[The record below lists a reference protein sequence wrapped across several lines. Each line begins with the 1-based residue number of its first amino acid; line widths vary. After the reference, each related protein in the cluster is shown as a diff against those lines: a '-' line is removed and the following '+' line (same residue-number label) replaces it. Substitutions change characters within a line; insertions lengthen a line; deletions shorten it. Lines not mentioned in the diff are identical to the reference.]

1 MFGLSNDSIVI
12 KNSYSIVVLYV
23 VLYSIFPTGTK
34 AQIQYN
40 LVPNYSFEEYTNCP
54 SGATYY
60 EALNTKP
67 DFWYKPDKRN
77 AAYFNSCAAESTYA
91 SVPNNGLN
99 GGFSFQY
106 ARTGVAY
113 VSMFYWNNNNQRNYF
128 QVKLTDSLQ
137 QGKCYYAECFVSLG
151 NSQRFACNNHSM
163 LFTNNPVYADT
174 IAGLAIIPANP
185 QIQSTQV
192 IADTLNWVKVSGVFT
207 AQGSEQYLTLG
218 NFKYD
223 NQTTYQQFQVNFSSN
238 GAIYYVDD
246 VSVIPLDSITLKADA
261 GIDKTITQGDS
272 VFIGSYTIG
281 LTNVVWYNSSGN
293 IIANNVSGLFV
304 KPTTSTFYVIEQ
316 NVCGQYSKDT
326 VYVSVG
332 VVPLVIKNYE
342 LRVKNGGVVNKWL
355 TLNEINVS
363 HFNIQRSSN
372 GIEFNTIQQ
381 ITAKNNAYN
390 EYSITD
396 VQPLNGT
403 SYYRIEAVDKD
414 GKTTYSKTE
423 KIQLKIN
430 KEQLTVFPNPAN
442 SIVNIAFKEMQQ
454 IIITDVTGR
463 KLLSKQFIGTSNAQ
477 LNISSL
483 RKGIF
488 FVQVIGKNGI
498 SETKKLLVQ

>member
-238 GAIYYVDD
+238 GAIYYVED

-261 GIDKTITQGDS
+261 G
-272 VFIGSYTIG
+272 
-281 LTNVVWYNSSGN
+281 
-293 IIANNVSGLFV
+293 
-304 KPTTSTFYVIEQ
+304 
-316 NVCGQYSKDT
+316 
-326 VYVSVG
+326 
-332 VVPLVIKNYE
+332 
-342 LRVKNGGVVNKWL
+342 
-355 TLNEINVS
+355 
-363 HFNIQRSSN
+363 
-372 GIEFNTIQQ
+372 
-381 ITAKNNAYN
+381 
-390 EYSITD
+390 
-396 VQPLNGT
+396 
-403 SYYRIEAVDKD
+403 
-414 GKTTYSKTE
+414 
-423 KIQLKIN
+423 
-430 KEQLTVFPNPAN
+430 
-442 SIVNIAFKEMQQ
+442 
-454 IIITDVTGR
+454 
-463 KLLSKQFIGTSNAQ
+463 
-477 LNISSL
+477 
-483 RKGIF
+483 
-488 FVQVIGKNGI
+488 
-498 SETKKLLVQ
+498 